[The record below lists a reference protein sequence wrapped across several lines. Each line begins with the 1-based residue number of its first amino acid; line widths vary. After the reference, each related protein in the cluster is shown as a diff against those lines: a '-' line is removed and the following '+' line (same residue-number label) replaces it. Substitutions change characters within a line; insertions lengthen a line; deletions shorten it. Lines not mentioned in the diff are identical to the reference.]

1 MYIPCNY
8 LQLSTHA
15 HVRMCEL
22 ALLFKCLKAT
32 EHGVVPLP
40 ASSCFMLSLTQRCE
54 KMWKRWTWGSVGVK
68 MPGCFQVIQVGD
80 NRNPRGAM
88 MQVVV
93 VVAAFTTSSNKLQSC
108 LEMGETM
115 QWPLFTDFKGA
126 LVMCTS
132 CTIVCARSLDKFGW
146 ILETRLIILI
156 EDFCRCQRFY
166 GMKSE
171 EVWQIHPK
179 TMIGFPSLPSRILTF
194 CAPYLQL
201 CSFAEKMPLPEK
213 FHAHL
218 SIVLALAVHFE
229 GCLHG

>member
-132 CTIVCARSLDKFGW
+132 CTIVCARSL
-146 ILETRLIILI
+146 I
-156 EDFCRCQRFY
+156 
-166 GMKSE
+166 
-171 EVWQIHPK
+171 
-179 TMIGFPSLPSRILTF
+179 SLDEFWR
-194 CAPYLQL
+194 QD
-201 CSFAEKMPLPEK
+201 
-213 FHAHL
+213 
-218 SIVLALAVHFE
+218 
-229 GCLHG
+229 